1 MPYGCANKKMLAVM
15 YVLDGEVMVNEVRP
29 LLGWPCFEKD
39 HQDTET
45 KYTKNSPVPCP
56 DQQQIHLLYLMG
68 PSLISTLALEKVMV
82 PWKVCYAYL
91 D

>member
-29 LLGWPCFEKD
+29 LLGWPCFERSSRHRNKV
-39 HQDTET
+39 
-45 KYTKNSPVPCP
+45 YKNSPVPCP